1 VGRIP
6 SASTNNNAENPTS
19 GLLTEFF
26 DGAHPNDV
34 CAAPT
39 ITDDSFNEGYTDGLT
54 LGEWFSRPVKLNTY
68 TWLANSDL
76 GASFN
81 PWYDYF
87 NHPEIKMKL
96 KGYSRLQ
103 ANLHIKLVVNASP
116 YHYGVG
122 IMSYKPMAG
131 AGLNGAGDFD
141 FSAGMTSDLL
151 VADAA
156 PYTGGSVS
164 ASLMVKSTRPH
175 AKFYAESSKGCE
187 MQLPF
192 CYYQNWINLDTD
204 LNELK
209 QMGNI
214 NIWTPVPLKDSSGNG
229 GNVVVTIYAW
239 CDDNK
244 VAGPSYVM
252 QSGEDE
258 YKDRPVSTAMSAMS
272 KAAGMLSIIPIV
284 RPYAMATSKVMAGAS
299 TLARWFGFS
308 NPPVIKDVVSYAPN
322 FMSNFASP
330 EISVQQDKLSL
341 DPKNETTVDSRTVGL
356 DGVDHMTIAHIV
368 GRYVDYDVLEW
379 TSADE
384 AESPLLVQSI
394 TPMMAVNV
402 PYTGATTGLN
412 ALATQMTPG
421 CQIGTVFQF
430 WSGKMTFKFT
440 VIASQFHRGRLMISY
455 DPDGYTGAGS
465 AAYTGPRTINKIWDI
480 STDPT
485 FEFEVPWMAPIAM
498 LRTGGLAGLASQTHA
513 GSSAKPNVWV
523 ANPSGTVPAYRD
535 AVHNGSIIVSVL
547 NPLTSNDMSYG
558 ASVIC
563 SVNCAEV
570 EYFSPMELE
579 YPISLYKLQSGDDLA
594 NSPDEEVVHAEAP
607 QVVDLPTKHAIYVGE
622 VARSI
627 RQLLHRTSFYSRFS
641 TISPMQ
647 VPKSQFTDIPT
658 INSSSTTD
666 YYDRIGGLGGSIYLP
681 NLPYVT
687 GNFPVPV
694 GYDYPNTGL
703 LIKQDATTSA
713 DIVTNQN
720 TKIMTPTAY
729 FSCSYV
735 GWRGGT
741 VYTAKGDSSKPHSG
755 SWNQAY
761 GVLKSLSISRVT
773 NSITDFV
780 NYTSVW
786 SPVVWRL
793 RSFSAT
799 TLPANNDY
807 SGYQALNLANSVLWR
822 TAKGLSGMAATNP
835 DKVDVVNAVVPYYS
849 NNRMLPANPIA
860 NYLTANKS
868 EDLPWNKTSFPS
880 YPPGTNEL
888 IQCPRIDYD
897 LCLDNVPVA
906 THLDLNPSIDV
917 YHKAGVDFTLFWYL
931 NPPTIHMYTY
941 YEGGY
946 PRNWC

>member
-1 VGRIP
+1 
-6 SASTNNNAENPTS
+6 
-19 GLLTEFF
+19 LLTEFF
-26 DGAHPNDV
+26 DGAHTNDV
-34 CAAPT
+34 CAAPS
-39 ITDDSFNEGYTDGLT
+39 IADDSFNEGYTDGLT
-54 LGEWFSRPVKLNTY
+54 LGEWFSRPVKINTFTWQANTY
-68 TWLANSDL
+68 L
-76 GASFN
+76 GGSFN

-103 ANLHIKLVVNASP
+103 ANLHLKLVVNASP
-116 YHYGVG
+116 YHYGMGV
-122 IMSYKPMAG
+122 MSYKPMAG
-131 AGLNGAGDFD
+131 AGLHGAGDFD

-151 VADAA
+151 VTDGV
-156 PYTGGSVS
+156 PHTGGSVP
-164 ASLMVKSTRPH
+164 ASLMVKTSRPH

-204 LNELK
+204 LTELK

-214 NIWTPVPLKDSSGNG
+214 NIWTPFTLRDSSGNG
-229 GNVVVTIYAW
+229 GNVIVTIYAW
-239 CDDNK
+239 CDYNK

-258 YKDRPVSTAMSAMS
+258 YRDRPVSTAMSAMS
-272 KAAGMLSIIPIV
+272 KAAGLLSFIPVIK
-284 RPYAMATSKVMAGAS
+284 PYAMATSKVMAGAS

-330 EISVQQDKLSL
+330 EISVQQDKLAL

-356 DGVDHMTIAHIV
+356 DGVDHMTISHIV
-368 GRYVDYDVLEW
+368 GRYVDYDVLDWISTDAVE
-379 TSADE
+379 SA
-384 AESPLLVQSI
+384 LLVQSI
-394 TPMMAVNV
+394 TPMMAVNI
-402 PYTGATTGLN
+402 PYTGSATGLN
-412 ALATQMTPG
+412 AAAVQMTPG

-430 WSGKMTFKFT
+430 WSGKMVFKFT
-440 VIASQFHRGRLMISY
+440 VVASQFHRGRLMISY
-455 DPDGYTGAGS
+455 DPDGYGGGGS

-498 LRTGGLAGLASQTHA
+498 LRTGGIAGLASQA
-513 GSSAKPNVWV
+513 GDNPGPAARSNTWV
-523 ANPSGTVPAYRD
+523 SNPSGSTPMYRD
-535 AVHNGSIIVSVL
+535 ALHNGSIIVSVL
-547 NPLTSNDMSYG
+547 NPLTSNDVSYG
-558 ASVIC
+558 ASIIC

-579 YPISLYKLQSGDDLA
+579 YPVSLYQLQSGDDLA
-594 NSPDEEVVHAEAP
+594 NAPDEEIVHAEAP
-607 QVVDLPTKHAIYVGE
+607 QVVELPTKHVIYVGE

-627 RQLLHRTSFYSRFS
+627 RQLLHRTTFYSRFS
-641 TISPMQ
+641 TVTPKQ

-658 INSSSTTD
+658 ITNSSSTD
-666 YYDRIGGLGGSIYLP
+666 YYDRITGLCGSIYLP

-694 GYDYPNTGL
+694 GPSYPNTGM
-703 LIKQDATTSA
+703 LIKNNATTNA
-713 DIVTNQN
+713 DIVGNQN
-720 TKIMTPTAY
+720 TKTMTPTAY

-741 VYTAKGDSSKPHSG
+741 VYIAKADGSKPHTG
-755 SWNQAY
+755 AWNASY
-761 GVLKSLSISRVT
+761 GVFKSLSISRVA
-773 NSITDFV
+773 NSITDYV
-780 NYTSVW
+780 EHTSVW
-786 SPVVWRL
+786 SPLIWRF

-799 TLPANNDY
+799 TLPVSNNQL
-807 SGYQALNLANSVLWR
+807 GYQSLNIANSLISR
-822 TAKGLSGMAATNP
+822 TSKGLSGIAVTNP

-849 NNRMLPANPIA
+849 NNRMLPTNPIA

-868 EDLPWNKTSFPS
+868 EDLPWNKTSFPP

-897 LCLDNVPVA
+897 LKLDDTPVA
-906 THLDLNPSIDV
+906 TNLDFQPTIDV

-931 NPPTIHMYTY
+931 NPPTIHLYTY